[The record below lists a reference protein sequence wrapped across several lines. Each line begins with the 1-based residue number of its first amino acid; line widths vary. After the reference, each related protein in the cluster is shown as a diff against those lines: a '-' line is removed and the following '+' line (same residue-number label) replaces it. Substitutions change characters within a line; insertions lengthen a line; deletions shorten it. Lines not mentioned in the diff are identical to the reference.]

1 MYVSWRVALVSTLC
15 LTLALAGCNSSG
27 SSGAGAAGGAG
38 GSAATPGETPA
49 VVGTMPEGAVFPTT
63 ETVEQGEYQPLSRP
77 LFIYVNKASLKKPAV
92 VSYVQYY
99 LSEEGQALVP
109 EVGYVSVSADQ
120 ISSTRQAFEQALAS
134 AGVAAPSGEVEGE
147 VRINGSSTV
156 APISS
161 AVSEEFHNVQPRVR
175 AGVGTAGTS
184 GGFKDFVRGEIDIC
198 DASRPIKAS
207 EVEACKAAKI
217 DYIELT
223 IAIDGLT
230 VVVNQDNDWVAGMT
244 VEQLKKVWEPNSQV
258 TKWSDVDP
266 SWPAEPIKLFGPDTE
281 SGTFEYFT
289 EVVVGEAKSSRT
301 DYQPNTNDNIL
312 VNGVAGE
319 KYALGY
325 FGYAYYVENQDRLKA
340 LAVAP

>member
-1 MYVSWRVALVSTLC
+1 MYASWRVALVSTLC
-15 LTLALAGCNSSG
+15 LTLALSGCNSGG
-27 SSGAGAAGGAG
+27 SSGGGATG
-38 GSAATPGETPA
+38 GETPA
-49 VVGTMPEGAVFPTT
+49 VVGTMPEGAVFPTN

-120 ISSTRQAFEQALAS
+120 IASTLQAFEQALDS

-207 EVEACKAAKI
+207 EVEACKAANI
-217 DYIELT
+217 DYVELT

-230 VVVNQDNDWVAGMT
+230 VVVNQGNDWVAGMT
-244 VEQLKKVWEPNSQV
+244 VDQLKQIWEPDSPV
-258 TKWSDVDP
+258 KTWKDVDS
-266 SWPAEPIKLFGPDTE
+266 SWPDEPIKLFGPDTE
-281 SGTFEYFT
+281 SGTFDYFT
-289 EVVVGEAKSSRT
+289 EVIVGESRKSRT
-301 DYQPNTNDNIL
+301 DYQANTNDNTL
-312 VNGVAGE
+312 VEGVSGE

-325 FGYAYYVENQDRLKA
+325 FGFAYYVENQDRLKA
-340 LAVAP
+340 LAIAP